1 MKPYVIG
8 MDMGGTNLRVA
19 LGPQGEEIRHFQKV
33 PREAVLTGESPAKEL
48 ADFIQDYCAQ
58 HGEGAR
64 PEAVMIGFPATL
76 DRNRHRVL
84 QAPNVPGIDGL
95 SAADL
100 GRLAHVPVY
109 FERDVN
115 LLFSCDMLDLGIP
128 SQGLSVGIYIG
139 TGIGNA
145 IFYNGRPLSGKNGVS
160 GELGHIPRSG
170 SGEICGCGN
179 LGCAECFASGRRLS
193 HLRDTYFPSL
203 PIGRLF
209 LEQGSSPILQDF
221 LEEIACTV
229 AAELNILDP
238 EYLVL
243 GGGAL
248 HMAGFPLEALKEK
261 ILAHTRK
268 PYPAQGLQILHSQD
282 AVENGARGAVALA
295 WALDQERKAVLQGL
309 WNVQRREVQLSGICL
324 SGCVRSCR
332 GRV

>member
-8 MDMGGTNLRVA
+8 MDIGGTNLRIA

-76 DRNRHRVL
+76 DRNRHHVL

-145 IFYNGRPLSGKNGVS
+145 IFYNGRPLPGKNGVS

-243 GGGAL
+243 GGGVL
-248 HMAGFPLEALKEK
+248 HMAGFPLESLKKK

-295 WALDQERKAVLQGL
+295 WALDQERKAVL
-309 WNVQRREVQLSGICL
+309 S
-324 SGCVRSCR
+324 
-332 GRV
+332 

>member
-1 MKPYVIG
+1 M
-8 MDMGGTNLRVA
+8 
-19 LGPQGEEIRHFQKV
+19 
-33 PREAVLTGESPAKEL
+33 
-48 ADFIQDYCAQ
+48 
-58 HGEGAR
+58 
-64 PEAVMIGFPATL
+64 
-76 DRNRHRVL
+76 
-84 QAPNVPGIDGL
+84 
-95 SAADL
+95 
-100 GRLAHVPVY
+100 
-109 FERDVN
+109 
-115 LLFSCDMLDLGIP
+115 
-128 SQGLSVGIYIG
+128 
-139 TGIGNA
+139 
-145 IFYNGRPLSGKNGVS
+145 
-160 GELGHIPRSG
+160 GHIPRSG

-243 GGGAL
+243 GGGVL

-295 WALDQERKAVLQGL
+295 WALDQERKAVL
-309 WNVQRREVQLSGICL
+309 S
-324 SGCVRSCR
+324 
-332 GRV
+332 

>member
-8 MDMGGTNLRVA
+8 MDIGGTNLRVA

-84 QAPNVPGIDGL
+84 QAPNVSGIYGL

-128 SQGLSVGIYIG
+128 SQGPFRWDL
-139 TGIGNA
+139 
-145 IFYNGRPLSGKNGVS
+145 PLAQGSAMPFLQWPSLTRQEWGFWRAGAHS
-160 GELGHIPRSG
+160 RSG
-170 SGEICGCGN
+170 SGEICARN
-179 LGCAECFASGRRLS
+179 LGCAECLPPAAGCPICQ
-193 HLRDTYFPSL
+193 DIFPP

-209 LEQGSSPILQDF
+209 LNRALSPILQDF
-221 LEEIACTV
+221 LEE
-229 AAELNILDP
+229 L
-238 EYLVL
+238 
-243 GGGAL
+243 
-248 HMAGFPLEALKEK
+248 
-261 ILAHTRK
+261 
-268 PYPAQGLQILHSQD
+268 PAQLPQ
-282 AVENGARGAVALA
+282 N
-295 WALDQERKAVLQGL
+295 
-309 WNVQRREVQLSGICL
+309 
-324 SGCVRSCR
+324 
-332 GRV
+332 

>member
-1 MKPYVIG
+1 
-8 MDMGGTNLRVA
+8 
-19 LGPQGEEIRHFQKV
+19 
-33 PREAVLTGESPAKEL
+33 
-48 ADFIQDYCAQ
+48 
-58 HGEGAR
+58 
-64 PEAVMIGFPATL
+64 MIGFPATL

-179 LGCAECFASGRRLS
+179 LAA
-193 HLRDTYFPSL
+193 PNAL
-203 PIGRLF
+203 PPAAG
-209 LEQGSSPILQDF
+209 SPICGTHIF
-221 LEEIACTV
+221 PAC
-229 AAELNILDP
+229 P
-238 EYLVL
+238 
-243 GGGAL
+243 
-248 HMAGFPLEALKEK
+248 
-261 ILAHTRK
+261 
-268 PYPAQGLQILHSQD
+268 
-282 AVENGARGAVALA
+282 
-295 WALDQERKAVLQGL
+295 
-309 WNVQRREVQLSGICL
+309 
-324 SGCVRSCR
+324 
-332 GRV
+332 